1 MTELGNIGPSAF
13 FDSFPA
19 SGKRLEELVPAKR
32 KHRHVVDA
40 EVHNNVSTFD
50 GEGRRFCQQNDSFGH
65 KTPAMSFIGQSASR
79 VNEVLNSVTRLS
91 DFSTG
96 TA

>member
-1 MTELGNIGPSAF
+1 MPELGNICDSAL
-13 FDSFPA
+13 DNSLSA

-50 GEGRRFCQQNDSFGH
+50 GEGRRSCQQNDSFGH
-65 KTPAMSFIGQSASR
+65 KTPVLSFIGQSASR

-96 TA
+96 AA